1 MTFTTGHG
9 PILIFVKG
17 LFFLLASM
25 LTATAASGADGPCI
39 VPQRGYFRIHVGTA
53 GLFGAFAHN
62 HLIEAQRIT
71 GCASVDPKDV
81 THSSIKLTFTT
92 ADLRVM
98 DPKESEKNRAEVQ
111 KTMETE
117 VLRISE
123 FPQVVFESTS
133 IENAGGNQLRVR
145 GNLTISGNTRPVVIP
160 LTLSHMADGTFQAKA
175 RYNFKQSAF
184 GIKPIQLGGGTI
196 KVKDELETEFDVY
209 LK

>member
-1 MTFTTGHG
+1 VTIHHQTSTYIDFM
-9 PILIFVKG
+9 KG

-25 LTATAASGADGPCI
+25 LIGAAAFGADGPCV
-39 VPQRGYFRIHVGTA
+39 VPQQGYFRIHVGT
-53 GLFGAFAHN
+53 GGVFGAFAHN

-92 ADLRVM
+92 ADLRVL
-98 DPKESEKNRAEVQ
+98 DPKESAKDRAEVQ

-145 GNLTISGNTRPVVIP
+145 GNLTIRGNTQSVVIP
-160 LTLSHMADGTFQAKA
+160 VALTHLADGAFQAQG
-175 RYNFKQSAF
+175 RYNFKQSTF
-184 GIKPIQLGGGTI
+184 GIKPIQIGGGTI
-196 KVKDELETEFDVY
+196 KVKDELETEFELY

>member
-1 MTFTTGHG
+1 M
-9 PILIFVKG
+9 KG

-25 LTATAASGADGPCI
+25 LTTAVAFGADGPCV

-53 GLFGAFAHN
+53 GVFGAFAHN

-71 GCASVDPKDV
+71 GCASVDPKEV

-92 ADLRVM
+92 AGLRVM

-133 IENAGGNQLRVR
+133 IENAAGNQLRVR
-145 GNLTISGNTRPVVIP
+145 GNLTILGNTRSVVIP
-160 LTLSHMADGTFQAKA
+160 VALSHMADGTFQAQG
-175 RYNFKQSAF
+175 RYSFKQSTF

-196 KVKDELETEFDVY
+196 KVKDELETEFDVF